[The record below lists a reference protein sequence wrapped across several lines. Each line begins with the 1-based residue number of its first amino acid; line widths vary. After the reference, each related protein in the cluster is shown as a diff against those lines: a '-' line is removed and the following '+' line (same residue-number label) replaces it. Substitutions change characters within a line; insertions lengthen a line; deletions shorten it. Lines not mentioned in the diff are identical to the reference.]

1 MNKFKRKLKR
11 SNKVCRFIY
20 YVIIIG
26 YVISLFFFIKS
37 ILNLT
42 GIETA
47 LRIIFIIFFVLY
59 LIMYSF
65 INLLNLLR
73 RKYKVLIIT
82 SIISLIFIA
91 IFSFGAYYI
100 DIIYNNLN
108 NMTESKE
115 LVYTSYLITLKD
127 TEFDNDS
134 TIGMISD
141 ESDIEG
147 FELAKKLYSKEKLAN
162 SISDYEDYY
171 IMLNDLYSKKIDA
184 IFVPSNYITLFSNEE
199 KYQNISNDTKV
210 IYKYSEER
218 KNEDL
223 VLSSNKKFDEPLT
236 FLLLG
241 VDSEIDGLNANAA
254 FNGDTLMIVT
264 FNPTTLQTTMVSIP
278 RDTYVP
284 IACRN
289 NKYSKINSSAAYG
302 TNCVIDTIE
311 NFLSVEIDYYVKINF
326 KGVVDLVEALNGI
339 EVDVEAPTYNADKYD
354 GKMCEQNSD
363 REFGNKLVCI
373 EPGLQTLNGEQALAY
388 ARNRHLYIGSDLDRI
403 RHQQQVVEAIA
414 KKTLSFSSI
423 KDFQD
428 ILNAISN
435 NIATNMDTNTML
447 SGYNVVKNM
456 VANVLSGEDL
466 LSINKAYLETYD
478 LRVYLPNSYSYT
490 SAQGYYVD
498 SLKDIQNALK
508 ITLGLEKEEE
518 IKTFSFSVNEEY
530 EVYSPGK
537 GYRKEQSVSLFPSFI
552 GKTLS
557 EAEKFCNE
565 NGIKFDYKYVDPG
578 DQYYNSDV
586 NVGLIGDQSVNIG
599 VLLQDVNELTVYIVN
614 SKAAISDEP
623 STSDESGEEEDFKND
638 DSEKEEEI
646 IKDLIGE

>member
-100 DIIYNNLN
+100 DVIYNNLN
-108 NMTESKE
+108 NMTESEE

-162 SISDYEDYY
+162 SISDYDDYY
-171 IMLNDLYSKKIDA
+171 VMLNDLYTNKIDA
-184 IFVPSNYITLFSNEE
+184 IFVPSNYITLFSSEE
-199 KYQNISNDTKV
+199 KYANISNETKV
-210 IYKYSEER
+210 LYKYSEER

-241 VDSEIDGLNANAA
+241 VDSETDGLNANAA
-254 FNGDTLMIVT
+254 FNGDTLMIIT

-284 IACRN
+284 IVCRN
-289 NKYSKINSSAAYG
+289 NEYSKINSSAAYG

-311 NFLSVEIDYYVKINF
+311 NFLDIEIDYYVKINF
-326 KGVVDLVEALNGI
+326 KGVVELVEALDGI
-339 EVDVEAPTYNADKYD
+339 EVDVEAPTYNANKYD

-363 REFGNKLVCI
+363 RQFGNKLVCI

-447 SGYNVVKNM
+447 SGYNVIKNM

-466 LSINKAYLETYD
+466 LSINKAYLETYS
-478 LRVYLPNSYSYT
+478 LRVYLPNSSIST

-498 SLKDIQNALK
+498 SLKDIQKALK
-508 ITLGLEKEEE
+508 ITLGLEEEEE

-557 EAEKFCNE
+557 EAEEFCNE
-565 NGIKFDYKYVDPG
+565 NGIKLDYKYVDPG

-586 NVGLIGDQSVNIG
+586 NVGLIGDQSVSIG
-599 VLLQDVNELTVYIVN
+599 TLLQNVKELTVYIVN
-614 SKAAISDEP
+614 SKASISDKP
-623 STSDESGEEEDFKND
+623 STSDESDEEDSKND

>member
-311 NFLSVEIDYYVKINF
+311 NFLDVEIDYYVKINF

-423 KDFQD
+423 KDFRD

-447 SGYNVVKNM
+447 SGYNVIKNM

-557 EAEKFCNE
+557 EAEEFCNE

-578 DQYYNSDV
+578 DQYYNNDV

-623 STSDESGEEEDFKND
+623 STSDESDEEDSKND

>member
-1 MNKFKRKLKR
+1 MNKISRKLKR
-11 SNKVCRFIY
+11 SNKVFRFIY
-20 YVIIIG
+20 YIIIIG
-26 YVISLFFFIKS
+26 YIISLFFFIKS
-37 ILNLT
+37 ILSLT

-47 LRIIFIIFFVLY
+47 LRIIFIIFFILY

-82 SIISLIFIA
+82 SILSLIFIA

-100 DIIYNNLN
+100 DVIYNNLN
-108 NMTESKE
+108 NMTESEE

-127 TEFDNDS
+127 TKFDNDS

-162 SISDYEDYY
+162 SISDYDDYY
-171 IMLNDLYSKKIDA
+171 VMLNDLYTNKIDA
-184 IFVPSNYITLFSNEE
+184 IFVPSNYITLFSSEE
-199 KYQNISNDTKV
+199 KYANISNETKV
-210 IYKYSEER
+210 LYKYSEER

-241 VDSEIDGLNANAA
+241 VDSETDGLNANAA
-254 FNGDTLMIVT
+254 FNGDTLMIIT

-284 IACRN
+284 IVCRN
-289 NKYSKINSSAAYG
+289 NEYSKINSSAAYG

-311 NFLSVEIDYYVKINF
+311 NFLDIEIDYYVKINF
-326 KGVVDLVEALNGI
+326 KGVVELVEALDGI
-339 EVDVEAPTYNADKYD
+339 EVDVEAPTYNANKYD

-363 REFGNKLVCI
+363 RQFGNKLVCI

-414 KKTLSFSSI
+414 QKALSFSSI
-423 KDFQD
+423 KDFQE

-447 SGYNVVKNM
+447 SGYNVIKNM

-466 LSINKAYLETYD
+466 LSINKAYLETYS
-478 LRVYLPNSYSYT
+478 LRVYLPNSSIST

-498 SLKDIQNALK
+498 SLKDIQKSLK

-557 EAEKFCNE
+557 EAEEFCNE

-586 NVGLIGDQSVNIG
+586 NVGLIGDQSVSIG
-599 VLLQDVNELTVYIVN
+599 TLLQNVNELTVYIVN

-623 STSDESGEEEDFKND
+623 STSDESNEKEDTKKD
-638 DSEKEEEI
+638 ETEKEEEI

>member
-100 DIIYNNLN
+100 DVIYNNLN
-108 NMTESKE
+108 NMTESEE

-127 TEFDNDS
+127 TKFDNDS

-171 IMLNDLYSKKIDA
+171 VMLNDLYSNKIDA
-184 IFVPSNYITLFSNEE
+184 IFVPSNYITLFSSEE
-199 KYQNISNDTKV
+199 KYANISNETKV
-210 IYKYSEER
+210 LYKYSEER

-241 VDSEIDGLNANAA
+241 VDSETDGLNANAA
-254 FNGDTLMIVT
+254 FNGDTLMIIT

-284 IACRN
+284 IVCRN
-289 NKYSKINSSAAYG
+289 NEYSKINSSAAYG

-311 NFLSVEIDYYVKINF
+311 NFLDIEIDYYVKINF
-326 KGVVDLVEALNGI
+326 KGVVELVEALDGI
-339 EVDVEAPTYNADKYD
+339 EVDVEAPTYNANKYD

-363 REFGNKLVCI
+363 RQFGNKLVCI

-447 SGYNVVKNM
+447 SGYNVIKNM

-466 LSINKAYLETYD
+466 LSINKAYLETYS
-478 LRVYLPNSYSYT
+478 LRVYLPNSSIST

-498 SLKDIQNALK
+498 SLKDIQKALK
-508 ITLGLEKEEE
+508 ITLGLEEEEE

-557 EAEKFCNE
+557 EAEEFCNE
-565 NGIKFDYKYVDPG
+565 NGIKLDYKYVDPG

-586 NVGLIGDQSVNIG
+586 NVGLIGDQSVSIG
-599 VLLQDVNELTVYIVN
+599 TLLQNVKELTVYIVN
-614 SKAAISDEP
+614 SKASISDKP
-623 STSDESGEEEDFKND
+623 STSDESDEEDTKKD
-638 DSEKEEEI
+638 ETEKEEEI

>member
-100 DIIYNNLN
+100 DVIYNNLN
-108 NMTESKE
+108 NMTESEE

-162 SISDYEDYY
+162 SISDYDDYY
-171 IMLNDLYSKKIDA
+171 VMLNDLYTNKIDA
-184 IFVPSNYITLFSNEE
+184 IFVPSNYITLFSSEE
-199 KYQNISNDTKV
+199 KYANISNETKV
-210 IYKYSEER
+210 LYKYSEER

-241 VDSEIDGLNANAA
+241 VDSETDGLNANAA
-254 FNGDTLMIVT
+254 FNGDTLMIIT

-284 IACRN
+284 IVCRN
-289 NKYSKINSSAAYG
+289 NEYSKINSSAAYG

-311 NFLSVEIDYYVKINF
+311 NFLDIEIDYYVKINF
-326 KGVVDLVEALNGI
+326 KGVVELVEALDGI
-339 EVDVEAPTYNADKYD
+339 EVDVEAPTYNANKYD

-363 REFGNKLVCI
+363 RQFGNKLVCI

-423 KDFQD
+423 KDFQE

-447 SGYNVVKNM
+447 SGYNVIKNM

-466 LSINKAYLETYD
+466 LSINKAYLETYS
-478 LRVYLPNSYSYT
+478 LRVYLPNSSIST

-498 SLKDIQNALK
+498 SLKDIQRALK
-508 ITLGLEKEEE
+508 ITLGLEEEEE

-537 GYRKEQSVSLFPSFI
+537 GYRNEQSISLMPNLI
-552 GKTLS
+552 GKTLT
-557 EAEKFCNE
+557 EAEEFCTE
-565 NGIKFDYKYVDPG
+565 TGIKLDYKYVDAG
-578 DQYYNSDV
+578 DQYYNDDV
-586 NVGLIGDQSVNIG
+586 NVGLIGDQSVSIG
-599 VLLQDVNELTVYIVN
+599 TLLQNVKELTVYIVN

-623 STSDESGEEEDFKND
+623 S
-638 DSEKEEEI
+638 EI
-646 IKDLIGE
+646 VVS

>member
-100 DIIYNNLN
+100 DVIYNNLN
-108 NMTESKE
+108 NMTESEE

-162 SISDYEDYY
+162 SISDYDDYY
-171 IMLNDLYSKKIDA
+171 VMLNDLYTNKIDA
-184 IFVPSNYITLFSNEE
+184 IFVPSNYITLFSSEE
-199 KYQNISNDTKV
+199 KYANISNETKV
-210 IYKYSEER
+210 LYKYSEER

-241 VDSEIDGLNANAA
+241 VDSETDGLNANAA
-254 FNGDTLMIVT
+254 FNGDTLMIIT

-284 IACRN
+284 IVCRN
-289 NKYSKINSSAAYG
+289 NEYSKINSSAAYG

-311 NFLSVEIDYYVKINF
+311 NFLDIEIDYYVKINF
-326 KGVVDLVEALNGI
+326 KGVVELVEALDGI
-339 EVDVEAPTYNADKYD
+339 EVDVEAPTYNANKYD

-363 REFGNKLVCI
+363 RQFGNKLVCI

-423 KDFQD
+423 KDFQE

-447 SGYNVVKNM
+447 SGYNVIKNM

-466 LSINKAYLETYD
+466 LSINKAYLETYS
-478 LRVYLPNSYSYT
+478 LRVYLPNSSIST

-498 SLKDIQNALK
+498 SLKDIQRALK
-508 ITLGLEKEEE
+508 ITLGLEEEEE

-537 GYRKEQSVSLFPSFI
+537 GYRNEQSISLMPNLI
-552 GKTLS
+552 GKTLT
-557 EAEKFCNE
+557 EAEEFCNE
-565 NGIKFDYKYVDPG
+565 NGIKLDYKYVDAG
-578 DQYYNSDV
+578 DQYYNDDV
-586 NVGLIGDQSVNIG
+586 NVGLIGDQSVSIG
-599 VLLQDVNELTVYIVN
+599 TLLQNVKELTVYIVN

-623 STSDESGEEEDFKND
+623 STSDESDEEDSKND

>member
-100 DIIYNNLN
+100 DVIYNNLN
-108 NMTESKE
+108 NMTESEE

-127 TEFDNDS
+127 TKFDNDS

-171 IMLNDLYSKKIDA
+171 VMLNDLYSNKIDA
-184 IFVPSNYITLFSNEE
+184 IFVPSNYITLFSSEE
-199 KYQNISNDTKV
+199 KYANISNETKV
-210 IYKYSEER
+210 LYKYSEER

-241 VDSEIDGLNANAA
+241 VDSETDGLNANAA
-254 FNGDTLMIVT
+254 FNGDTLMIIT

-284 IACRN
+284 IVCRN
-289 NKYSKINSSAAYG
+289 NEYSKINSSAAYG

-311 NFLSVEIDYYVKINF
+311 NFLDIEIDYYVKINF
-326 KGVVDLVEALNGI
+326 KGVVELVEALDGI
-339 EVDVEAPTYNADKYD
+339 EVDVEAPTYNANKYD

-363 REFGNKLVCI
+363 RQFGNKLVCI

-423 KDFQD
+423 KDFQE

-447 SGYNVVKNM
+447 SGYNVIKNM

-466 LSINKAYLETYD
+466 LSINKAYLETYS
-478 LRVYLPNSYSYT
+478 LRVYLPNSSIST

-498 SLKDIQNALK
+498 SLKDIQKALK
-508 ITLGLEKEEE
+508 ITLGLEEEEE

-557 EAEKFCNE
+557 EAEEFCNE
-565 NGIKFDYKYVDPG
+565 NGIKLDYKYVDPG

-586 NVGLIGDQSVNIG
+586 NVGLIGDQSVSIG
-599 VLLQDVNELTVYIVN
+599 TLLQNVKELTVYIVN
-614 SKAAISDEP
+614 SKASISDKP
-623 STSDESGEEEDFKND
+623 STSDESDEEDTKKD
-638 DSEKEEEI
+638 ETEKEEEI